1 MHKTGGER
9 RNLKTERENGILISL
24 HYDFQAS
31 EFPYGAEL
39 IVLHGFV
46 HWFRS
51 IKQEKSDPST
61 SCIVFE
67 LSHEWVRELARIRA
81 SLGTLLGR

>member
-1 MHKTGGER
+1 MHKTVGER

-31 EFPYGAEL
+31 DFPYGVGL
-39 IVLHGFV
+39 IVLHSSV
-46 HWFRS
+46 NWFRS
-51 IKQEKSDPST
+51 IKQEKIDPST

-67 LSHEWVRELARIRA
+67 LSYELVRELARIRA
-81 SLGTLLGR
+81 SLGLLFGR